1 MRKQYG
7 VTHCLFPQPTDQRK
21 AFARFS

>member
-7 VTHCLFPQPTDQRK
+7 VTHCLCPQPTDQRK